1 MHALIGFLTFL
12 HESARVIRNV
22 ENVVDPLVEEDDLV
36 ILSDYDA
43 VVVEFD
49 QIFEHLQ
56 ELILLAHVSE
66 SFTVYFD
73 EGSCK

>member
-1 MHALIGFLTFL
+1 M
-12 HESARVIRNV
+12 
-22 ENVVDPLVEEDDLV
+22 VDPLVEEDDLV
-36 ILSDYDA
+36 ILSNYDA

-66 SFTVYFD
+66 SFSVHLD
-73 EGSCK
+73 EGSSKGIEEDEGN